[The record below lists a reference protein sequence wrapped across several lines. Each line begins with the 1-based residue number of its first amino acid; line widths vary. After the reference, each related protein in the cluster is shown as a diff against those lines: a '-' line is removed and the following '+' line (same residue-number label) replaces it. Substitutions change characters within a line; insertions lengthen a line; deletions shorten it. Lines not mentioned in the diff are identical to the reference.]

1 MKMHLARLG
10 IVFLLGGSLG
20 GCALANVASEPA
32 PQLFMLTAG
41 HPASGGAE
49 AGGAAARI
57 LVDDFTASAAIDTA
71 RIVFQPNPNEI
82 KYYADARWADRA
94 PAMIQSLMIET
105 LQNSG
110 RFASVAARGS
120 EIRGDLAVK
129 GDIRQF
135 AAEANGEATNV
146 HVDFFVRLVRLEDRD
161 IVASRDFNAVVPVTG
176 SGIAAV
182 VAAHDAALRQ
192 TLSEIMLWTL
202 AETSKPARDTAPVSA
217 SRKKKK

>member
-10 IVFLLGGSLG
+10 IVFLLGGSLA

-32 PQLFMLTAG
+32 PQLFKLTAG
-41 HPASGGAE
+41 HPSSGTVAPGGTE
-49 AGGAAARI
+49 AGGAARI
-57 LVDDFTASAAIDTA
+57 LVDDFTASAALDTA

-82 KYYADARWADRA
+82 KYYAGARWADRA

-120 EIRGDLAVK
+120 EIRGDMAVK

-135 AAEANGEATNV
+135 AAEADGEATKV
-146 HVDFFVRLVRLEDRD
+146 HVDFFVRLVNLEDRG
-161 IVASRDFNAVVPVTG
+161 IVASRDFNTVVPVTG
-176 SGIAAV
+176 SGIASV

-192 TLSEIMLWTL
+192 ALSEIMLWTV
-202 AETSKPARDTAPVSA
+202 AETSKPAPAKK
-217 SRKKKK
+217 RK